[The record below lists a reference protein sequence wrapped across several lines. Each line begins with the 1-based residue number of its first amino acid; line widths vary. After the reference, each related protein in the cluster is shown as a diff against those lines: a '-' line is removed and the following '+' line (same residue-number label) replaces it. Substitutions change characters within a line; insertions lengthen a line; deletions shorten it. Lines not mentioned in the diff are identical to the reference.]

1 MNTIIE
7 FRSLLINVSCVI
19 EKDNEFYPDI
29 YLDECLYVKD
39 NKSLVQRTYKMNKV
53 RELKIDSTLWATP
66 SKIIN
71 LLDFK
76 PEKLSIETKIIL
88 III

>member
-1 MNTIIE
+1 M
-7 FRSLLINVSCVI
+7 
-19 EKDNEFYPDI
+19 
-29 YLDECLYVKD
+29 
-39 NKSLVQRTYKMNKV
+39 
-53 RELKIDSTLWATP
+53 ATP

-71 LLDFK
+71 LLDIK